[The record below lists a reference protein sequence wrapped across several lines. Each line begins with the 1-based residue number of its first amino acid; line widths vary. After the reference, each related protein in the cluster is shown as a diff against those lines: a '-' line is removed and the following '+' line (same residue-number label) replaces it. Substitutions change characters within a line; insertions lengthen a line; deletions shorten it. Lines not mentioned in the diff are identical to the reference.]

1 MAKKV
6 TEAIATAMAK
16 QNARMTYPWET
27 WTDGQWW
34 HLEQGVDFYV
44 EAGTFRTQAKTW
56 GKNHG
61 YIVDARVTEGDD
73 GVVVCF
79 KPE

>member
-16 QNARMTYPWET
+16 QNVRMTYPWAA
-27 WTDGQWW
+27 WADGQWW
-34 HLEQGVDFYV
+34 HLEKGVDFYI
-44 EAGTFRTQAKTW
+44 EAATFRTQAKTW
-56 GKNHG
+56 ASKHQ
-61 YIVDARVTEGDD
+61 YIADVRVTEGDD
-73 GVVVCF
+73 GVVLCF